1 MKYNDYIAVHIIRKI
16 KMKEEKSMRNK
27 RKTMK
32 RRIILVLLVA
42 LVAVRLLHF
51 QVLAADGDDAVPSVI
66 CMDGES
72 LLSAL
77 DAASDG
83 DIIGISGNI
92 IVTTTND
99 RNIGDDARRIT
110 IKRMTAD
117 ACITFQ
123 NTNGTSIFLR
133 NIIFDGGGIS
143 KQCNPLVTVDV
154 KMEVWFTGVTFQ
166 NCNTELQGAAV
177 NIISGSVNTEN
188 CLFLNNH
195 AESGGHI
202 AMTNKSNLLMNN
214 STLINGQADKNG
226 GAIYIAASDAS
237 LIMRDCT
244 ITDNNATWGGGI
256 FYNGMTTLNG
266 CVIYD
271 NKATVGG
278 ADILNNSST
287 DTIPCEDIA
296 DMVVNYAAV
305 KIIPLE
311 WVNDYNGG
319 ELPEN
324 VDVSKS
330 NTFMKMSYNL
340 METEETEP
348 DDSGEETPPE
358 TEEPE
363 NPEETET
370 PEEPENSEE
379 SDNQEETEPPENPDD
394 STESEDTNN
403 TDDTENTQ
411 NPEADNSENEQ
422 TNTSTDEN
430 NNDSSITTENE
441 PTENISDTSKE
452 TTADNITSN
461 TTVNIQNIPD
471 KSNTENEPQTVNND
485 NSQPLKVTTVEIPM
499 QTAGENK
506 CQEVQ
511 QQNNIRIEAN
521 GVNFTFE
528 MADDNISIVAD
539 KEEQLEPIEP
549 VIKVQESFNN
559 DTVEQE
565 EPKKGIDWFQLIQTI
580 LLAAILFCILPMSK
594 NGKVGLENRHVE

>member
-16 KMKEEKSMRNK
+16 NMKEEKSMRNK
-27 RKTMK
+27 RKTRK
-32 RRIILVLLVA
+32 RRIALVLLVA
-42 LVAVRLLHF
+42 LVAVQVLHF
-51 QVLAADGDDAVPSVI
+51 QVMAADGDDVVPSVI

-72 LLSAL
+72 LLSAV
-77 DAASDG
+77 DAANDG

-92 IVTTTND
+92 VIAPTNYIQ
-99 RNIGDDARRIT
+99 IGNDTKKII
-110 IKRMTAD
+110 IKRMTPD
-117 ACITFQ
+117 ACISFQ
-123 NTNGTSIFLR
+123 SASYSASIFLM
-133 NIIFDGGGIS
+133 NIIFDGDEIN
-143 KQCNPLVTVDV
+143 KQCNPLITVD
-154 KMEVWFTGVTFQ
+154 MNTSFYGVTFQ
-166 NCNTELQGAAV
+166 NCNTHLQGAAV
-177 NIISGSVNTEN
+177 NITSGNVTMEK

-202 AMTNKSNLLMNN
+202 AVTNKCELLIYDT
-214 STLINGQADKNG
+214 TLINGQADNRG
-226 GAIYIAASDAS
+226 GAIYVADNNSP
-237 LIMRDCT
+237 LIMNDCT
-244 ITDNNATWGGGI
+244 LTDNKATWGGGI
-256 FYNGMTTLNG
+256 FNNGRITMNG
-266 CVIYD
+266 YAIYD
-271 NKATVGG
+271 NNATVGG
-278 ADILNNSST
+278 ADILNSSSGSWIG
-287 DTIPCEDIA
+287 DSIA
-296 DMVVNYAAV
+296 NVAVNYAAV

-324 VDVSKS
+324 VDASKS
-330 NTFMKMSYNL
+330 NTFMKMSYEL
-340 METEETEP
+340 MKTETEETEP

-379 SDNQEETEPPENPDD
+379 SDNQEETETPENPDD

-411 NPEADNSENEQ
+411 NPEADNSGNEQ

-485 NSQPLKVTTVEIPM
+485 NSQPLKVTTTETPT

-506 CQEVQ
+506 SQKVQ
-511 QQNNIRIEAN
+511 QQKNIRIEAN
-521 GVNFTFE
+521 GVKFTFE
-528 MADDNISIVAD
+528 MTDGNISIVAD
-539 KEEQLEPIEP
+539 KEEQPEPLKTIIEVP
-549 VIKVQESFNN
+549 ETFN
-559 DTVEQE
+559 DDSVEQE
-565 EPKKGIDWFQLIQTI
+565 EQKKGIDWFQMIQTI

-594 NGKVGLENRHVE
+594 NGKVGLENRHIE